1 MTHNDIRAYCTAKPG
16 VTEETPF
23 DDTTLVYKVMG
34 KMFALA
40 GFDSDFINIKCD
52 PDIAIALRE
61 QYDAVQPGYH
71 MNKRLWNSV
80 YYQTGALPP
89 ALVYRWIDDSYNLVV
104 AGLPKKL
111 RAELAMPDK
120 K

>member
-1 MTHNDIRAYCTAKPG
+1 
-16 VTEETPF
+16 
-23 DDTTLVYKVMG
+23 
-34 KMFALA
+34 MFALA
-40 GFDSDFINIKCD
+40 GFEEDFINVKCD
-52 PDIAIALRE
+52 PDIATTLRE

-80 YYQTGALPP
+80 YYRAGALPD

-111 RAELAMPDK
+111 RAELSALGEQ
-120 K
+120 